1 MFRTIQWV
9 RPLTRKNLPNLKA
22 EIAKLENEEKT
33 SIILDLKSVDA
44 MDSSGLGFLIGT
56 MKRMTEKGQRLK
68 LANANPSIGRI
79 LSLFGAELVLEGRK

>member
-1 MFRTIQWV
+1 MIGKIQWA

-22 EIAKLENEEKT
+22 EIVKLENEEKI

-44 MDSSGLGFLIGT
+44 MDSSGLGFLIET
-56 MKRMTEKGQRLK
+56 MRRLTEKGQRLK

-79 LSLFGAELVLEGRK
+79 LGLFGAELVLEGRK